1 MQPPTQLPTH
11 PPHSENSIA
20 ISHPSTPPLLQDLA
34 VFTVESKWRPNKPL
48 EALNCYA
55 TTSIE
60 HPAVQVGRRA
70 ALCVCLGHTDG
81 CLPAVCS

>member
-1 MQPPTQLPTH
+1 MHPSNRPHSYPHNHPTP
-11 PPHSENSIA
+11 SENSIA

-60 HPAVQVGRRA
+60 HPAVQVGCRA
-70 ALCVCLGHTDG
+70 ALWVCLGHADG
-81 CLPAVCS
+81 